1 MEQRTAVSRLL
12 SCLGTRAA
20 HPAVVW
26 GGRAYSFDEIRRWA
40 SRYAAVLA
48 RAGIRR
54 GDRVAVFAETCPE
67 LIAAFVGHLAS
78 EVVHVPINT
87 RYKAD
92 EARHIL
98 EDSGAVAV
106 LVGAEGDE
114 CTGVL
119 REILGRC
126 PAHLKHVIA
135 LHEAFPAEAPLAAS
149 SAAAAPDL
157 AAFSASTA
165 APATAV
171 APTSPAPP
179 PPPSSPS
186 KKNFSS
192 DLPPIEPPP
201 DEAVAML
208 IYTSGTTGKSKG
220 VALSYRA
227 LADNT
232 ASVTGLWRFAPE
244 DRLVLAL
251 PLFHVH
257 GLCLGVAGMLLNG
270 LTLLLE
276 PRFEAARVV
285 DAFARDG
292 ATVFMGVPTMYVR
305 LLEHLDAHPESAAA
319 LRRGRLFT
327 AGSAP
332 LPAADFEAF
341 RAKTGHAILERYG
354 MSETLFTLSN
364 PHDGERQPGTVG
376 LPTPGCAVR
385 IVDDDGRDVEGGTL
399 GEIVVKSDGL
409 MNGYWGREADT
420 AASFRDGWFLTGDV
434 AFRGEGGYVTIAGRK
449 SVDIIKSGGYKIAA
463 REIEDVLRRHPAVKD
478 AAVVGLPDRVWG
490 QTIAAALVLA
500 EGADPD
506 AARAD
511 VAAFAAAHLADYKK
525 PREIVALPELP
536 RNALGKVQK
545 HVLAR
550 AFAHRGS
557 GGGGEAPG

>member
-1 MEQRTAVSRLL
+1 MEQVAAISRLL
-12 SCLGTRAA
+12 GALSSRAA

-26 GGRAYSFDEIRRWA
+26 GGRSYSFEEI
-40 SRYAAVLA
+40 SRLSSLYSEKLGAL
-48 RAGIRR
+48 GIRR

-67 LIAAFVGHLAS
+67 LIAAFIGHLMS
-78 EVVHVPINT
+78 GVIHVPINT

-98 EDSGAVAV
+98 VDSGAVAV
-106 LVGAEGDE
+106 LVGDEGEE

-119 REILGRC
+119 REILR
-126 PAHLKHVIA
+126 V
-135 LHEAFPAEAPLAAS
+135 S
-149 SAAAAPDL
+149 
-157 AAFSASTA
+157 
-165 APATAV
+165 
-171 APTSPAPP
+171 APP
-179 PPPSSPS
+179 HLRHVVALADALPSSPS
-186 KKNFSS
+186 KQIFSS
-192 DLPPIEPPP
+192 SSPPS
-201 DEAVAML
+201 DEDIAML

-257 GLCLGVAGMLLNG
+257 GLVLGVTGMLVNG

-276 PRFEAARVV
+276 PRFDPSRVV
-285 DAFARDG
+285 RAFADEG

-305 LLEHLDAHPESAAA
+305 LLEHLDAHPEAAAA
-319 LRRGRLFT
+319 LRKARLFT

-364 PHDGERQPGTVG
+364 PYDGERRPGTVG
-376 LPTPGCAVR
+376 LPTPGCSVR
-385 IVDDDGRDVEGGTL
+385 IVDDEGRDTADGEL
-399 GEIVVKSDGL
+399 GEIVVKSDG
-409 MNGYWGREADT
+409 MMSAYWGREADT

-434 AFRGEGGYVTIAGRK
+434 ARRGDGGTVTIVGRK

-463 REIEDVLRRHPAVKD
+463 REIEDVLRRHPKVKD
-478 AAVVGLPDRVWG
+478 AAVVGLEDRVWG
-490 QTIAAALVLA
+490 QRIAAALVLA
-500 EGADPD
+500 DGCD
-506 AARAD
+506 AGESCAE
-511 VAAFAAAHLADYKK
+511 VAAFAAEHLADYKK
-525 PREIVALPELP
+525 PREVVVLPELP

-545 HVLAR
+545 HLLAKN
-550 AFAHRGS
+550 FS
-557 GGGGEAPG
+557 PG

>member
-1 MEQRTAVSRLL
+1 MTSASAHDRLL
-12 SCLGTRAA
+12 GSLRRRAA

-26 GGRAYSFDEIRRWA
+26 GGRSYTFEEISRLSSLYSERLG
-40 SRYAAVLA
+40 VL
-48 RAGIRR
+48 GVRR

-67 LIAAFVGHLAS
+67 LIAAFIGHLLS
-78 EVVHVPINT
+78 GIIHVPINT

-106 LVGAEGDE
+106 LVGDEGEE
-114 CTGVL
+114 CGDVL

-126 PAHLKHVIA
+126 PEHLKHVIA
-135 LHEAFPAEAPLAAS
+135 LREAFPAGQPPAAAS
-149 SAAAAPDL
+149 PS
-157 AAFSASTA
+157 
-165 APATAV
+165 
-171 APTSPAPP
+171 
-179 PPPSSPS
+179 PSSPS
-186 KKNFSS
+186 KKIFSS
-192 DLPPIEPPP
+192 PPLPSGE
-201 DEAVAML
+201 DVAML

-227 LADNT
+227 LAGNT

-257 GLCLGVAGMLLNG
+257 GLVLGVAGMLVNG

-276 PRFEAARVV
+276 PRFDPARVV
-285 DAFARDG
+285 HAFAEEG

-305 LLEHLDAHPESAAA
+305 LLEHLDAHPDAAAA
-319 LRRGRLFT
+319 LRKARLFT

-332 LPAADFEAF
+332 LPAADFDAF

-364 PHDGERQPGTVG
+364 PYDGERRPGTVG
-376 LPTPGCAVR
+376 LPAPGCSVR
-385 IVDDDGRDVEGGTL
+385 IVDDEGRDASDGEL
-399 GEIVVKSDGL
+399 GEIVVKSDGV
-409 MNGYWGREADT
+409 MNAYWGREADT

-434 AFRGEGGYVTIAGRK
+434 ARRGDGGYVTIVGRK

-463 REIEDVLRRHPAVKD
+463 REIEDVLRRHPKVKD
-478 AAVVGLPDRVWG
+478 AAVVGLEDRVWG
-490 QTIAAALVLA
+490 QRIAAALVLA
-500 EGADPD
+500 DGCEPGA
-506 AARAD
+506 ACAE
-511 VAAFAAAHLADYKK
+511 VAAFAAEHLADYKK
-525 PREIVALPELP
+525 VREVVALPELP

-545 HVLAR
+545 HLLGKEFGPKA
-550 AFAHRGS
+550 
-557 GGGGEAPG
+557 